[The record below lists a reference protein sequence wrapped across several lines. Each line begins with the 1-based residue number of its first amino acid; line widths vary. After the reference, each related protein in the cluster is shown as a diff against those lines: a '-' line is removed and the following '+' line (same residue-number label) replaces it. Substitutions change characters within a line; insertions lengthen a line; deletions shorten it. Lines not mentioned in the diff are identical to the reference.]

1 VGKLIMDL
9 LLEKAKEKAIVKNIT
24 EMLKKTNKFSQK
36 NALMYG
42 IVNSSTYY
50 YVILGILRKKGLINF
65 RAGVPY
71 IDKKKW
77 NEFLSQYN
85 QEKIGFF
92 YDKPIEIPKTNFVK
106 EMRFKINS
114 KL

>member
-1 VGKLIMDL
+1 MNL
-9 LLEKAKEKAIVKNIT
+9 LLEKAKEKAIVNNIT

-42 IVNSSTYY
+42 IVYSSTYY
-50 YVILGILRKKGLINF
+50 YVILGILRKKGLIKF

-77 NEFLSQYN
+77 NEFLSLYN

-92 YDKPIEIPKTNFVK
+92 HDYPLTIPKINLNK
-106 EMRFKINS
+106 DMRFKVNPKI
-114 KL
+114 

>member
-1 VGKLIMDL
+1 MEL
-9 LLEKAKEKAIVKNIT
+9 LLKAKEKAIVKKIT
-24 EMLKKTNKFSQK
+24 EMLKETNKFSQK

-65 RAGVPY
+65 RAKVPY
-71 IDKKKW
+71 INKQKW

-92 YDKPIEIPKTNFVK
+92 YETPIIIPDVKFIK
-106 EMRFKINS
+106 EMRFKINP
-114 KL
+114 KI

>member
-1 VGKLIMDL
+1 MNI
-9 LLEKAKEKAIVKNIT
+9 LEEAKEKAIVNKIT

-42 IVNSSTYY
+42 IVYSSTYY

-77 NEFLSQYN
+77 NEFLTQYN
-85 QEKIGFF
+85 QGKIGFF
-92 YDKPIEIPKTNFVK
+92 YDKPIVIPDMNFIK

-114 KL
+114 KI